1 MAGKPKLK
9 AAFAV
14 LDKRG
19 GPEALQEYLLSGK
32 TIPDLARELGMDRGY
47 LRRNI
52 MKHPDYGRAVT
63 EVMSEV
69 ADAHADEA
77 FERLRSLEEK
87 REAEIARALDPKDN
101 SVDVNVALTN
111 QVDMGIAKG
120 YAQQHNFIAASYNKS
135 RYGSGSQQN
144 VTINIGDLHLDAL
157 RKAKVIEHE

>member
-19 GPEALQEYLLSGK
+19 GPEALQEYLLSGR

-47 LRRNI
+47 LRKNI
-52 MKHPDYGRAVT
+52 MKHPDYSKAVK
-63 EVMSEV
+63 EVMAEA

-77 FERLRSLEEK
+77 FERLRALEEK
-87 REAEIARALDPKDN
+87 REAEIAKALDPKDK
-101 SVDVNVALTN
+101 SVDVSVALTN

-135 RYGSGSQQN
+135 RYGSGSQQS